1 MTVHDVIP
9 RILLHHKE
17 RNYFRLL
24 ELPAPE
30 ADALGRM
37 RWEGTPATVSRA
49 YRRLSILVHPDKNPG
64 EDARKAFEALN
75 EAHRDTLL
83 KEHQEAALAR
93 REQKDAGATLEERV
107 ALNAAQKAEV
117 AELRKQEVGA

>member
-1 MTVHDVIP
+1 MLYSCRHASAT
-9 RILLHHKE
+9 LLQ
-17 RNYFRLL
+17 
-24 ELPAPE
+24 
-30 ADALGRM
+30 
-37 RWEGTPATVSRA
+37 
-49 YRRLSILVHPDKNPG
+49 
-64 EDARKAFEALN
+64 
-75 EAHRDTLL
+75 DTLL